1 MGTVNMG
8 LMLCSFGSGSSGN
21 CYLVRSREKTVL
33 IDAGISTKR
42 IHNGLSEIGV
52 ERSSIDGV
60 FITHEHTDH
69 VKGLRVLTKQNPNW
83 KVYATGGTGEC
94 IAGQI
99 RDPEQLSSICAG
111 EEIRLGDMTIRPISV
126 SHDAADPVC
135 YSITSGDA
143 SMLIMTDTGY
153 VPQEAASCMKEAD
166 LIVLEANH
174 EIDVLKAGPYPY
186 HLKRRILGDRG
197 HLSNETAG
205 ETLADC
211 MSGMDRY
218 RQIFLAHLSREN
230 NFPLLAEQT
239 VKNILEEHGFYPGR
253 DYSINVMKRE
263 GLSGIAE
270 I

>member
-1 MGTVNMG
+1 MG
-8 LMLCSFGSGSSGN
+8 LMVCSFGSGSSGN
-21 CYLVRSREKTVL
+21 CYLVRSREKSVL

-52 ERSSIDGV
+52 DRTSIDSV
-60 FITHEHTDH
+60 FITHEHSDH

-83 KVYATGGTGEC
+83 QVYATGGTAGC

-99 RDPEQLSSICAG
+99 RDEEQLRTFRAG
-111 EEIRLGDMTIRPISV
+111 DVIQLGDMMIRSIRV

-135 YSITSGDA
+135 YNITSGD
-143 SMLIMTDTGY
+143 SSILIMTDTGF
-153 VPQEAASCMKEAD
+153 VTDEASACMKDAN
-166 LIVLEANH
+166 LVILEANH
-174 EIDVLKAGPYPY
+174 EVNVLKAGPYPY
-186 HLKRRILGDRG
+186 YLKRRILGDKG

-211 MSGMDRY
+211 MSGSGIY
-218 RQIFLAHLSREN
+218 KKIFLAHLSSEN
-230 NFPLLAEQT
+230 NFPMLAEQT
-239 VKNILEEHGFYPGR
+239 VRNILEERGFYPGR
-253 DYSINVMKRE
+253 DYSIDVMRRE

>member
-1 MGTVNMG
+1 MG

-33 IDAGISTKR
+33 IDAGISTKK

-52 ERSSIDGV
+52 SRNSIDGV

-69 VKGLRVLTKQNPNW
+69 IKGLRVLTKQNPNW
-83 KVYATGGTGEC
+83 RVYSTGGTGEC
-94 IAGQI
+94 ISDQI
-99 RDPEQLSSICAG
+99 RDPEQLSTFAAG
-111 EEIRLGDMTIRPISV
+111 DAVRLGDMTIRSISV

-135 YSITSGDA
+135 YSISSGD
-143 SMLIMTDTGY
+143 SSILIMTDTGY
-153 VPQEAASCMKEAD
+153 VPQEAASFMKEAD

-174 EIDVLKAGPYPY
+174 EVNVLKAGPYPY
-186 HLKRRILGDRG
+186 YLKRRILGEKG

-205 ETLADC
+205 EILADS

-218 RQIFLAHLSREN
+218 RKIFLAHLSTEN
-230 NFPLLAEQT
+230 NFPMLAEQT

-253 DYSINVMKRE
+253 DYSIDVMKRD
-263 GLSGIAE
+263 GISGIAE

>member
-1 MGTVNMG
+1 MG

-42 IHNGLSEIGV
+42 IHSGLSEIGV
-52 ERSSIDGV
+52 DRTGIDGV

-83 KVYATGGTGEC
+83 KVYASAGTGEC
-94 IAGQI
+94 ISGQI
-99 RDPEQLSSICAG
+99 RDPEQLSVFRAG
-111 EEIRLGDMTIRPISV
+111 DEIRLGDMIIRSISV

-143 SMLIMTDTGY
+143 SLLIMTDTGY
-153 VPQEAASCMKEAD
+153 VPQEAASCMKESD

-174 EIDVLKAGPYPY
+174 EINVLKAGPYPY
-186 HLKRRILGDRG
+186 HLKRRILGEKG

-205 ETLADC
+205 EILADS
-211 MSGMDRY
+211 MNGMARY
-218 RQIFLAHLSREN
+218 RKIFLAHLSKEN

-239 VKNILEEHGFYPGR
+239 VKNILEENGYYSGR
-253 DYSINVMKRE
+253 DYSIEVMKRE